1 MLDSAENTSGRP
13 SILEKM
19 KKAREEQKNQDW
31 DAKILAFLKEKS
43 TQGGSSKVN
52 LEKKGKT
59 LIYSF
64 GDKKVILEMHLT
76 DIRVG
81 ESGGSFYL
89 TMSTEDYE
97 NNPWFQEAYKA
108 NPVDLRLT

>member
-19 KKAREEQKNQDW
+19 KKARKEQKNQDW
-31 DAKILAFLKEKS
+31 DSKILAFLKEKTAQEDKS
-43 TQGGSSKVN
+43 RVS

-59 LIYSF
+59 LVYSF
-64 GDKKVILEMHLT
+64 GDKKVVLEMHLT
-76 DIRVG
+76 NIRVG